1 MRDFFASCSKGLEY
15 LLRDELVALGASK
28 VHEARA
34 GVHFSGDL
42 QTAYRAC
49 LESRLASRILL
60 PLAEFD
66 APDADVL
73 AGEVG
78 QVDWSRHMHSDASM
92 AVDAVCVQSHVDHSR
107 FAAQRVKDA
116 VVDQFRERC
125 GERPSVDLESPD
137 IRLNLFLKRNRA
149 ILSLDLS
156 GESLHR
162 RGWRTSR
169 VSAPLKENLAAAMLI
184 RADWRTIHAAGGML
198 VDPMCGS
205 ATLLIEGALMAA
217 DVAPGLGRE
226 RFGFTA
232 WRGHDADLWQGLQDA
247 AAARAEEGLRK
258 LKPVFFGSDHDSQAL
273 AAAKRNAQ
281 AAGVAGFM
289 QLAKHD
295 VAWAQVPE
303 GAHEHGLVVC
313 NPPYGERLGADDD
326 MRDLYRRL
334 GDRLRKRFT
343 DWQVAI
349 IISDKEL
356 GHALGLRAHKHYQLF
371 NGALECR
378 LLLIDLAPA
387 PEREPKPLSEAAK
400 MLANRLK
407 KNQHHLQR
415 RLQREG
421 IGCYRLYDRDLPEY
435 AAAVDVYHARPA
447 GQPEKALE
455 SWLHVQE
462 YQPPAEVPQQLA
474 RQRMGDMRRV
484 LREQFDVPAERVVMK
499 TRRRGKGGSRYADFH
514 KRDEWLEVVEDGL
527 VLRVN
532 LRDHIDTGLFLDH
545 RRVRAR
551 VRELAQGRH
560 FLNLFAYTGT
570 ASVHAAAGGAA
581 STTSVDLSAT
591 YLQWAAQNLARN
603 GFEGP
608 RHKLAQADVFD
619 FLQAAEFCYGL
630 IFVDPPTF
638 SNSARAEDFDVQ
650 RDHVRL
656 LTACHDILDDDGVLV
671 FSNNARR
678 FRLDAAALEE
688 RYTIED
694 WSAASIPFDFSRN
707 PGIHG
712 CWVLRPRSVANEIA
726 PD

>member
-1 MRDFFASCSKGLEY
+1 MRQYFASCSKGLEY
-15 LLRDELVALGASK
+15 LLRDELSALGATE

-34 GVHFSGDL
+34 GVHFSGTL
-42 QTAYRAC
+42 ETAYRAC
-49 LESRLASRILL
+49 LESRLASRILM

-73 AGEVG
+73 ATEVG
-78 QVDWSRHMHSDASM
+78 QIDWGKHMRSDNSM
-92 AVDAVCVQSHVDHSR
+92 AVDAVCVQSHLDHSR
-107 FAAQRVKDA
+107 FASQRVKDA

-137 IRLNLFLKRNRA
+137 IRLNLFLKRDRA

-162 RGWRTSR
+162 RGWRTTR
-169 VSAPLKENLAAAMLI
+169 VDAPLKENLAAAMLM
-184 RADWRTIHAAGGML
+184 RADWLAIHAAGGML
-198 VDPMCGS
+198 LDPMCGS

-226 RFGFTA
+226 RFGFSA
-232 WRGHDADLWQGLQDA
+232 WRGHDAALWQRLHDDA
-247 AAARAEEGLRK
+247 KARAEAGLRN

-273 AAAKRNAQ
+273 AAAKRNSQ

-295 VAWAQVPE
+295 VARTHAPDNAEQ
-303 GAHEHGLVVC
+303 HGLVVC
-313 NPPYGERLGADDD
+313 NPPYGERLGADED

-334 GDRLRKRFT
+334 GDRLKNHFQG
-343 DWQVAI
+343 WQAAI
-349 IISDKEL
+349 IVSDNDL
-356 GHALGLRAHKHYQLF
+356 GHALGLRAYKHYQLF
-371 NGALECR
+371 NGTLECR
-378 LLLIDLAPA
+378 LLLIDLTPT
-387 PEREPKPLSEAAK
+387 PERELKPLSEAAQ

-407 KNQHHLQR
+407 KNHNHLQR
-415 RLQREG
+415 RLKREA

-447 GQPEKALE
+447 GRANAALE
-455 SWLHVQE
+455 PWLHVQE
-462 YQPPAEVPQQLA
+462 YQAPAEVPEQLA
-474 RQRMGDMRRV
+474 QQRMSDMRRV
-484 LREQFDVPAERVVMK
+484 LREQFEVPAERVVMK
-499 TRRRGKGGSRYADFH
+499 TRRRGKGGSRYGDFH

-532 LRDHIDTGLFLDH
+532 LHDHIDTGLFLDH
-545 RRVRAR
+545 RRVRTR

-581 STTSVDLSAT
+581 STCSVDLSAT
-591 YLQWAAQNLARN
+591 YLEWAAANLARN
-603 GFEGP
+603 GFEG
-608 RHKLAQADVFD
+608 RTHQLVQADVFD
-619 FLQAAEFCYGL
+619 YLKAADLSYGL

-650 RDHVRL
+650 RDHARL
-656 LTACHDILDDDGVLV
+656 LAACHEILDEDGIVV
-671 FSNNARR
+671 FSNNMRR
-678 FRLDAAALEE
+678 FKLDTETLEKL
-688 RYTIED
+688 YTIED
-694 WSAASIPFDFSRN
+694 WTAASIPFDFSRN

-712 CWVLRPRSVANEIA
+712 CWIMRPA
-726 PD
+726 PQL